1 VIWRHVMWGMTLQLI
16 FGLIVLRWD
25 FGRRV
30 FECLGQKVTTF
41 LDYTNAGSSFVYGY
55 LVTDQNTSGIALGT
69 VFAFKVSYLICII
82 SQLYYKSRSATT
94 VFHWQLIFWVI
105 FFSNRFCRSSS
116 FSVSLSTFSITTE
129 WCNGLFRNLDGS
141 CKSRSVRR
149 PPNRWTQPPT
159 SF

>member
-1 VIWRHVMWGMTLQLI
+1 MWGMTLQLI

-69 VFAFKVSYLICII
+69 VFAFKVSYLICI
-82 SQLYYKSRSATT
+82 L
-94 VFHWQLIFWVI
+94 
-105 FFSNRFCRSSS
+105 
-116 FSVSLSTFSITTE
+116 
-129 WCNGLFRNLDGS
+129 
-141 CKSRSVRR
+141 
-149 PPNRWTQPPT
+149 
-159 SF
+159 